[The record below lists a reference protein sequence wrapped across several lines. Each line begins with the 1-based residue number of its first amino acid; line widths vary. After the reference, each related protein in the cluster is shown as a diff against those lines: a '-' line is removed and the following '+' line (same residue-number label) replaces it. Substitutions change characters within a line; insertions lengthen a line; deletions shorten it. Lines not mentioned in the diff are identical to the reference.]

1 MTTVYVIIRH
11 MGEWDDYNTDPLIAF
26 TDAEE
31 ANSYCEKCNEEVS
44 RIKKELQELKSEY
57 QDVLIIPDHEETEEE
72 IEAHGIRAMEYTEK
86 QMKILKTHLYDEHIT
101 DEDGLNY
108 QVAELKLVENKTVPN
123 AYIPVHKNKH
133 PLE

>member
-1 MTTVYVIIRH
+1 
-11 MGEWDDYNTDPLIAF
+11 MGEYDDYNTDPLIAF

-31 ANSYCEKCNEEVS
+31 AKSYCEKCNEEVK
-44 RIKKELQELKSEY
+44 RIKWDLDELKSEY

-72 IEAHGIRAMEYTEK
+72 IEAHGLRAMEYAEK
-86 QMKILKTHLYDEHIT
+86 QVKILKTHLYDEDILN
-101 DEDGLNY
+101 EDGLNY
-108 QVAELKLVENKTVPN
+108 QVAELELVESKTVPN